1 MRTTIRHIQQK
12 KERGEP
18 IVMLTAYDYTS
29 AKIAASAGVDILLVG
44 DSLGMVIQ
52 GYDTTLPVTL
62 DEMIYHTRAVVR
74 GAPEALVIADLPF
87 MTYQISPE
95 QALATAG
102 RVMQESGAQGVKLE
116 GGAYMAETVR
126 RLVQIGIP
134 VMAHIGLTPQSVNQM
149 GGWRVQGRSSAEA
162 ERLLAD
168 AKALA
173 AAAAFALV
181 LELTPAEL
189 AAAITAAI
197 PIPTIGI
204 GAGPHCDGQVQV
216 LHDVLGLFEDF
227 LPKHARRYAELAAAM
242 RQAIGDYSAD
252 VRARAFPTAEQS
264 F

>member
-126 RLVQIGIP
+126 RLVQVGIP